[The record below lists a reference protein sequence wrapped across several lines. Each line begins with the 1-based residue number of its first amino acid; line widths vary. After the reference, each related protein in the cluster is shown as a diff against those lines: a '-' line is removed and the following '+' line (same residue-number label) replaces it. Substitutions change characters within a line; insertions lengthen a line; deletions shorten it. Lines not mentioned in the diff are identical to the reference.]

1 MAGLADFL
9 EALLRGEPVAAP
21 AGAPMNAASPIQAQ
35 LAQAASDQGT
45 AGPVGSGAY
54 ANALQAAF
62 QPSPAPSPAPS
73 NTSLLGVGRPA
84 FRTGTPMATAGT
96 TTNPM
101 AGGNN
106 VVASNNPNAGP
117 APAASP
123 SYGYSARGTGGG
135 ISGVFQS
142 LRDIFDPQAR
152 DKNITF
158 GWLQK
163 QGMDAGTA
171 SLLTSNKDLL
181 RGYLSARMQG
191 QKPDL
196 QVQSIYDDKGNEQKV
211 LMDMRSGQYRR
222 LGGAKPNKESKPSF
236 GPIGQDE
243 YGNTTYGWRDP
254 NTQKVTPAGGPSVDG
269 STASGAYDNG
279 TAAMLHGDD
288 YLKTLPPTI
297 ADQVKAYASGKMPM
311 PSGYALKSPYFQ
323 KMMQMVTQYDP
334 SFDAVNYNARSK
346 TRNDFTSGKSAQSIN
361 ALNTVI
367 GHLGT
372 LSAAADKL
380 DNSTFPTWNAV
391 KNVYENAT
399 GDPRIKNFDTTK
411 KAVVD
416 ELTRV
421 WRGSGGS
428 EGDIKTWSDQ
438 INASNSPAQ
447 LHSVIGQIGDLLES
461 KINALAETYK
471 QGMGTTA
478 DPIQFVTPKSQITL
492 DALRSSGSPPLPD
505 DSGPSRVRNPATPGA
520 NAPVRAVNPRTGAR
534 IELQNGKW
542 VPVQ

>member
-1 MAGLADFL
+1 MTNTTPQPTPIVGRFAPP
-9 EALLRGEPVAAP
+9 PVNTPPVGPTFSKIAAP
-21 AGAPMNAASPIQAQ
+21 GANGSP
-35 LAQAASDQGT
+35 S
-45 AGPVGSGAY
+45 V
-54 ANALQAAF
+54 
-62 QPSPAPSPAPS
+62 QP
-73 NTSLLGVGRPA
+73 
-84 FRTGTPMATAGT
+84 
-96 TTNPM
+96 
-101 AGGNN
+101 
-106 VVASNNPNAGP
+106 
-117 APAASP
+117 ASP
-123 SYGYSARGTGGG
+123 SNSYSADDNGNGGG
-135 ISGVFQS
+135 ITGFFQG
-142 LRDIFDPQAR
+142 LRDILDPQAR

-163 QGMDAGTA
+163 QGMDPGTA
-171 SLLTSNKDLL
+171 SLLVGDKTLL
-181 RGYLSARMQG
+181 RGYLAARIQG
-191 QKPDL
+191 VKPDL

-211 LMDMRSGQYRR
+211 LMDMRSGQYQRI
-222 LGGAKPNKESKPSF
+222 GGAKSDKESKPSF

-254 NTQKVTPAGGPSVDG
+254 NSMKVTPAGGPSVDG
-269 STASGAYDNG
+269 SPASGYDNS
-279 TAAMLHGDD
+279 TVAMLHGDD
-288 YLKTLPPTI
+288 FLKTIPPTL

-334 SFDAVNYNARSK
+334 TFDAVNYNARAK
-346 TRNDFTSGKSAQSIN
+346 TRADFTSGKSAQSIN

-478 DPIQFVTPKSQITL
+478 DPIQFVTPKAQITL
-492 DALRSSGSPPLPD
+492 DALRSSSGSTSSPD
-505 DSGPSRVRNPATPGA
+505 NSGPTRVRNPATPSA
-520 NAPVRAVNPRTGAR
+520 NGPVRAVNPRTGQR
-534 IELQNGKW
+534 LELQNGKW